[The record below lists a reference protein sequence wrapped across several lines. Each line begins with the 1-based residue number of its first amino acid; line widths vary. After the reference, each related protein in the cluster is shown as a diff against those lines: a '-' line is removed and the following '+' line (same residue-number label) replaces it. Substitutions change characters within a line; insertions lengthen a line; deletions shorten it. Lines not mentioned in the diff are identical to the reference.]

1 MCHST
6 SNDYNNKKKKLVNVI
21 VTKMQSPHFDYLI
34 AIQIT
39 HFIRIEK
46 TTKIR
51 LLISIT

>member
-6 SNDYNNKKKKLVNVI
+6 SNDYNKKKLVNVI

-51 LLISIT
+51 L